1 MALRPGRTACTV
13 QSMRS
18 RRSTFAASAFLTAAL
33 ALSTNA
39 SWASAPSSA
48 NAAFDTY
55 VRTVEARIA
64 AQHASADRFVVLP
77 PSAQRQQGPT
87 IERIAVTQLPGAML
101 HHWRA
106 TQFVPGATAAD
117 LDNLLRNYSGYAALF
132 APQVEQAKAIPA
144 PQGRFHVSMRVRQH
158 HVITVVLDTDYD
170 VTFSQLDAQHRYSIS
185 RSTHIREIDA
195 PGTPSEHAL
204 APGREHGFLWRQ
216 NTYWSYEERAGGLYI
231 QVESLSLTRSVP
243 TGLGW
248 AIAPYIESIPRD
260 SLEFT
265 LRCICFGLQKENP
278 QRAHG
283 ALHE

>member
-1 MALRPGRTACTV
+1 MRPGRTACTV

-18 RRSTFAASAFLTAAL
+18 RPSTFAASAFLTAAL

-64 AQHASADRFVVLP
+64 AQHASGVRFIALP
-77 PSAQRQQGPT
+77 PTAQSQQKGPA
-87 IERIAVTQLPGAML
+87 IERIAVPQLPGAML

-117 LDNLLRNYSGYAALF
+117 LDRLLRNYSRYAALF
-132 APQVEQAKAIPA
+132 APQVEQAKAIAA

-158 HVITVVLDTDYD
+158 HAITVVLDTDYD
-170 VTFSQLDAQHRYSIS
+170 VTFSQLDPQHRYSTS
-185 RSTHIREIDA
+185 RSTQIREIDA

-204 APGREHGFLWRQ
+204 APGQEHGFLWRQ
-216 NTYWSYEERAGGLYI
+216 NTYWSYEERAGGLYV
-231 QVESLSLTRSVP
+231 QVESVSLTRSVP

-248 AIAPYIESIPRD
+248 AIGPYIESIPRD

-265 LRCICFGLQKENP
+265 LRCICLGLQKENP
-278 QRAHG
+278 HRAHG
-283 ALHE
+283 GLHE